1 MIPLK
6 LPVDRG
12 VNRLAMAN
20 IGNNKIMEPF
30 MVRNQEVLQ
39 LKSKQR
45 PRNESYSQRQRRRP
59 VLEVEPTTGFSIGC
73 VDFRSLCSKIA
84 TK

>member
-6 LPVDRG
+6 LSVDRG
-12 VNRLAMAN
+12 DNRLAMAN

-59 VLEVEPTTGFSIGC
+59 SLDVEPTTEGLIGC
-73 VDFRSLCSKIA
+73 VLISLQMICGSP
-84 TK
+84 